1 MARDLILG
9 TAGHIDHGKTSLVK
23 ALTGI
28 DCDRLPEEK
37 ARGITI
43 DIGFARLDLGDFRL
57 GIVDVPGHERF
68 IKNMLAGATG
78 IDLAVLVVAAD
89 DSVMPQTREHLEIL
103 RLLGLRHGL
112 VALTKCDLVDE
123 TTREVVE
130 LEIRDLVRGSFLE
143 SASIIRTSAHTGEGI
158 AELKAA
164 VAEICRHIAP
174 SPPTP
179 LASGAR
185 GEDATPLPPSGR
197 GEVSSPLPPGE
208 RGRGEGE
215 WFRMAIDRS
224 FIVQGHGTVVTGS
237 VTSGSV
243 RVGDE
248 LEWQPRGQRVR
259 VRSLQNHD
267 QSVEEVHR
275 GQRAAINLAGVHHE
289 DVVRGQEL
297 ATPGYLVPARVLTIR
312 LHCLA
317 DARRPIKHRAAV
329 RFHVGTAEIMGT
341 VALLDCDGVEPGGWG
356 LAQVFLEEPAT
367 TTWGQPFVVR
377 GPSATQTLGGGQ
389 VLQPVGRKIRRRHL
403 DVLERVERLWT
414 GDTDARAL
422 AVAWFGGFAG
432 FTPADLVRGA
442 NIAPDQTAAV
452 IGRLQERGELV
463 EVAAGPGRPMLLH
476 ADMIRELD
484 ERILQVL
491 ARLHE
496 QFPLMS
502 AHDRQKVQ
510 SQLDY
515 IGDDAL
521 VHAEVDRLIH
531 LKRVVGDLRR
541 IARADHK
548 PKLSG
553 NLRKLK
559 DKIVAAYQEGQF
571 QPPDPASFA
580 GQAGGN
586 AASLSDLLEVCVA
599 EGYLVLIGPD
609 FYLHSDTE
617 AEMRR
622 RITARLQT
630 GPGLTVAEIRDLL
643 GTTRKY
649 AVPLC
654 EYLDRIG
661 LTRREG
667 DLRVLTAPGALP
679 HAGTSS
685 GTAE

>member
-43 DIGFARLDLGDFRL
+43 DIGFARLDLGEFRL

-130 LEIRDLVRGSFLE
+130 LEVRDLVRGSFLE
-143 SASIIRTSAHTGEGI
+143 SAPILRTSAHTGEGI

-164 VAEICRHIAP
+164 IGEICRHIEVR
-174 SPPTP
+174 T
-179 LASGAR
+179 
-185 GEDATPLPPSGR
+185 GR
-197 GEVSSPLPPGE
+197 
-208 RGRGEGE
+208 E

-248 LEWQPRGQRVR
+248 LEWQPRGERVR

-297 ATPGYLVPARVLTIR
+297 ATPGYLVPARVLTVR

-341 VALLDCDGVEPGGWG
+341 VALLDCDAVQPGGWG

-389 VLQPVGRKIRRRHL
+389 VLQPVARKIRRRHL

-414 GDTDARAL
+414 GDADARAL

-452 IGRLQERGELV
+452 IERLKERGELV
-463 EVAAGPGRPMLLH
+463 EISKGARGEGRGTSDAGASSLAPRPSPHAPHLRPMLLH

-521 VHAEVDRLIH
+521 VHAAVDRLIRQ
-531 LKRVVGDLRR
+531 KRVVGDLRR

-559 DKIVAAYQEGQF
+559 DKIIAAYQEGQF

-586 AASLSDLLEVCVA
+586 AANLSDLLEVCVA
-599 EGYLVLIGPD
+599 EGYLVPIGPD

-617 AEMRR
+617 ADMRR
-622 RITARLQT
+622 RITARLET
-630 GPGLTVAEIRDLL
+630 GSGLTVAEIRDLL

-654 EYLDRIG
+654 EYLDRVG

-667 DLRVLTAPGALP
+667 DLRVLAGSRTGPGAE
-679 HAGTSS
+679 TSS